1 MKSYRN
7 YDGGSI
13 PELEV
18 VREGK
23 LTRIYFDFDV
33 EIREIDEEVVE
44 MLVCEKVDVM
54 GVDYA
59 AIVNGIVTEK
69 YPSDKYEAVMA
80 NYAEANDPNSE
91 LSPEKRAEYL
101 QEYSDFQAWRKK
113 AKTVA
118 LDVVAEIE

>member
-44 MLVCEKVDVM
+44 MLVCENVDVM

-59 AIVNGIVTEK
+59 AIVNGIVTEN

-80 NYAEANDPNSE
+80 NYAEANDHNSE